1 MSDKLKLIIFGL
13 GGMVGSFLL
22 ILLIFWF
29 VLSPKA
35 KSEAQMAEP
44 EAPAAQST
52 TPAQDAPAAPV
63 AEKGKRVP
71 GGEVLEI
78 ADVLGQEIPL
88 EPKVTGYGWANW
100 GMSAADV
107 LARLAKDGVSD
118 TVYYKPKPDSEFS
131 SVVALNPDPE
141 RYKIEYRFY
150 NDKLFHAEVYYSDT
164 FKSNTFNSFLLSM
177 MTKYGRPYEQYGSI
191 DEAGNVIMHVKWDT
205 EDSLIELVARPK
217 GVYSVFIDSQV
228 TLIQLEEARKAQ
240 DHLP

>member
-35 KSEAQMAEP
+35 KSETQMAEP
-44 EAPAAQST
+44 EAPAAQT
-52 TPAQDAPAAPV
+52 ATPPQGAPAAPGV
-63 AEKGKRVP
+63 EKSKRVP

-88 EPKVTGYGWANW
+88 EPKVIGYGWSEW

-107 LARLAKDGVSD
+107 LAHLAKDGVSD
-118 TVYYKPKPDSEFS
+118 TVYYKPNADSQFS

-141 RYKIEYRFY
+141 RFKIEYRFY

-164 FKSNTFNSFLLSM
+164 YKSNTFNSFLLSM
-177 MTKYGRPYEQYGSI
+177 MTKYGRPYEQFAAI
-191 DEAGNVIMHVKWDT
+191 DEAGNVILHVKWDT

-217 GVYSVFIDSQV
+217 GVYSVFIDAQV

-240 DHLP
+240 DRLP

>member
-1 MSDKLKLIIFGL
+1 MNDKLKLIIFGL

-22 ILLIFWF
+22 ILLIFWL

-35 KSEAQMAEP
+35 KSEAQMAET
-44 EAPAAQST
+44 EAQAAQATAPAQES
-52 TPAQDAPAAPV
+52 PAAPAV
-63 AEKGKRVP
+63 EKGQRVP

-107 LARLAKDGVSD
+107 LAHLAQDGVSD
-118 TVYYKPKPDSEFS
+118 TVYYKPTTDSDFS

-150 NDKLFHAEVYYSDT
+150 NDKLFHAEVFYSDA

-177 MTKYGRPYEQYGSI
+177 MTKYGRPYEQYASV
-191 DEAGNVIMHVKWDT
+191 DEAGNVILHVKWDT
-205 EDSLIELVARPK
+205 EDSLIELVARPR

-228 TLIQLEEARKAQ
+228 TLIQLEEARKAL
-240 DHLP
+240 DRLP